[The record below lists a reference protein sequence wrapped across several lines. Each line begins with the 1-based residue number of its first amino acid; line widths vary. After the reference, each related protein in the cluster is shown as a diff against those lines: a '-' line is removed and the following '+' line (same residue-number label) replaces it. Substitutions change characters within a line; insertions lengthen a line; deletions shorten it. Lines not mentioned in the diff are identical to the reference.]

1 MGWIDNAI
9 AAISPKW
16 SYERAAW
23 RIAADEMRNYD
34 AGKSDRINS
43 GWRVGNQAASMTD
56 GPYRDIIRARAR
68 DMERNSD
75 MLGAILRTMERN
87 VVGWGLQLQP
97 HTGDDNL
104 DDQVDEL
111 FCEWRKAR
119 NCDVT
124 GMQTFDEICQMI
136 VRRKVVDGAIV
147 IVKRYIHG
155 RKVPFC
161 LQLLEVDELCGDV
174 LCAPGSNNR
183 VEGGVEVN
191 RWNQPVAYWVREY
204 AGDGLTPIKP
214 VRLPAQDVIYYYH
227 KTRPSQI
234 REMSELTATIPRLRD
249 SEEFIEAVS
258 VKERIAA
265 CLAVFIKRALPTGG
279 YGRSGTMRPLRD
291 KPSGYDG
298 KRITPG
304 MIEELSPGDE
314 IQSVQPP
321 GQGQG
326 AADMI
331 RMQQRL
337 AGAGL
342 GLGYETVS
350 RDMSQVNYSSARQGL
365 IEDDMTYKMEQQSLI
380 DHVLTEIYETFFIS
394 AVLSG
399 ALVIPGF
406 WDEKRKYL
414 NHEWVAQGK
423 AWIDPL
429 KEASANLVAMKSG
442 QKTFREIAGAAGY
455 DWREMLVQ
463 IAEERAFMTELGL
476 EALFTQPQKN
486 TKNDE
491 NEGDKNANQETGK

>member
-1 MGWIDNAI
+1 MGMGWIDNAI

-16 SYERAAW
+16 SYERNAW
-23 RIAADEMRNYD
+23 RNAADEMRNYD

-43 GWRVGNQAASMTD
+43 GWRVANQAAGMTD

-75 MLGAILRTMERN
+75 MLSGILRAMERN

-97 HTGDDNL
+97 HTGDEKM
-104 DDQVDEL
+104 DDQVDAL
-111 FCEWRKAR
+111 FSDWRKAR
-119 NCDVT
+119 NCDAT
-124 GMQTFDEICQMI
+124 GTQTFDEICQMI

-147 IVKRYIHG
+147 IVKRYITG
-155 RKVPFC
+155 RRVPFC

-174 LCAPGSNNR
+174 LRAPETGNR

-191 RWNQPVAYWVREY
+191 KWNQPVAYWVREY
-204 AGDGLTPIKP
+204 AGDGMMPIKP
-214 VRLPAQDVIYYYH
+214 VRLPAQEVIYYH
-227 KTRPSQI
+227 RKTRPSQI
-234 REMSELTATIPRLRD
+234 REMSELTTTIPRLRD

-265 CLAVFIKRALPTGG
+265 CLAVFIKRALPVGQFGRGG
-279 YGRSGTMRPLRD
+279 AARPPRD
-291 KPSGYDG
+291 KSSGYDG

-331 RMQQRL
+331 RIQQRL

-394 AVLSG
+394 AVVSG
-399 ALVIPGF
+399 ALVIPDF

-414 NHEWVAQGK
+414 SHEWVAQGK

-429 KEASANLVAMKSG
+429 KEATANLVALKSG

-455 DWREMLVQ
+455 DWREMLSQ
-463 IAEERAFMTELGL
+463 ISEERAFMKELGL
-476 EALFTQPQKN
+476 EALIEQPK
-486 TKNDE
+486 KASKK
-491 NEGDKNANQETGK
+491 EGKNADEETGQ